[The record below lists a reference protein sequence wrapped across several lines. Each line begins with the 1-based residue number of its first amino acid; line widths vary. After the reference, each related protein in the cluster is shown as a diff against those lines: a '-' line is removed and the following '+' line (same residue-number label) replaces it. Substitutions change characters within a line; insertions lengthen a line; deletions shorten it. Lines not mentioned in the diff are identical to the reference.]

1 MGFSDPDD
9 SVWGLLGYTLCLALY
24 LPLLRFLHQG
34 QLLGTAGITTL
45 AVVLLIPLP
54 IFVADLCN
62 LLPRQLQGLVMHL
75 TGGVWLIALGGML
88 FAGGLMVFTLAAR
101 AYQWIAGA

>member
-9 SVWGLLGYTLCLALY
+9 SVLGLLGYALCLALF

-62 LLPRQLQGLVMHL
+62 LLPRRLQGLVIYL
-75 TGGVWLIALGGML
+75 TCGIWLIALCGML
-88 FAGGLMVFTLAAR
+88 FAVGLMVFTLAAR
-101 AYQWIAGA
+101 AWQ